1 MDYYDLF
8 WEIGLF
14 LEEMLVDFFYF
25 EIRYRLIVF
34 NLLMFC

>member
-14 LEEMLVDFFYF
+14 LEEMLVDFFIF
-25 EIRYRLIVF
+25 RLGID
-34 NLLMFC
+34 